1 MEETPAVLWGIVV
14 FGLTSEIGAILIAIV
29 LRLRGAPEEKL
40 ASNLPQEQ
48 EDRDRKRDAKR
59 FNERL
64 KLFAAFLNGI
74 GIAFLITMA
83 VAPIAQNG
91 AAPIS
96 VLRTLMALVVAIM
109 LHLVGQWVLSF
120 WKSEE

>member
-1 MEETPAVLWGIVV
+1 MDATPAVLRGIAV
-14 FGLTSEIGAILIAIV
+14 FGLACEIGVTVIAII
-29 LRLRGAPEEKL
+29 LRIRGAPEAKL
-40 ASNLPQEQ
+40 ASNPTTVD
-48 EDRDRKRDAKR
+48 EDTARRRDAKR

-64 KLFAAFLNGI
+64 KLFATFLNGI
-74 GIAFLITMA
+74 GIAFLITVA